1 MCNDREN
8 CFIAKEEQIAA
19 ITPKLCPV
27 NCPHKREERYVNLGH
42 LKKSAP
48 LHSPHGFI
56 SGYWCEKYR
65 SVLGSHLLNP
75 GWMIFDG
82 EPKVLVMKS
91 PFCPD
96 NSKD

>member
-1 MCNDREN
+1 MNQQSDSS
-8 CFIAKEEQIAA
+8 FIVEEEQVKA
-19 ITPKLCPV
+19 IIPRLCPV

-48 LHSPHGFI
+48 PHSFHGFI

-75 GWMIFDG
+75 GWMIFGG

-91 PFCPD
+91 PFCTD